1 MLAIYRQWAC
11 DKRRKY
17 IQEAEAARLATGLRL
32 YNRSI
37 FQWMKKERKRK
48 DPSALNRER

>member
-17 IQEAEAARLATGLRL
+17 IQEAEAARLATGLRPC
-32 YNRSI
+32 NRSI
-37 FQWMKKERKRK
+37 FQWMKKGRKRK
-48 DPSALNRER
+48 DPSVLNRER